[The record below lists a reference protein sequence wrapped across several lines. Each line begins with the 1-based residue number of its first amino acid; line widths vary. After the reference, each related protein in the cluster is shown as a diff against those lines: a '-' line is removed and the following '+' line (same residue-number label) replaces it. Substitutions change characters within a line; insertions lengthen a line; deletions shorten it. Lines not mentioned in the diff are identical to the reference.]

1 MKNIFYTLSL
11 SLLLLT
17 VSCGEPKK
25 NSTEAVL
32 ESNDI
37 EKIQQKRDEL
47 TNKLVEIEGEIKQL
61 DNKLKEINPERNIPL
76 ITSYEVKAEEFNHY
90 LELQG
95 SVETKQNVVLN
106 AEMGGVLQKIYVSE
120 GQKVSKGQTLA
131 KIDDGGLSQQLAQ
144 MEIQLDL
151 ARTTFERQKRLWD
164 QQIGS
169 EIQYL
174 QAKSTYEGQ
183 VNAVKQ
189 MKSQLSKSVVSAPF
203 SGIIDDIITDEG
215 TVVSPGQTP
224 ILRLVNLS
232 DMYIKTDVPETYIS
246 DVTEGKIVE
255 VSFPVLGETIQTKV
269 KQTASYI
276 NPNNRT
282 FKAEVEIPNKNKQ
295 IKPNLTARL
304 KINDYTNEDAIMVP
318 QNIISE
324 NAQGEQY
331 LYILDKLNGDKAVA
345 KQVIVETGK
354 TQGDKIE
361 ILNGLNDGD
370 MVIKEGARSVEDGQT
385 VKLINY

>member
-11 SLLLLT
+11 SLLLVT

-61 DNKLKEINPERNIPL
+61 DTKLKEINPERNIPL

-304 KINDYTNEDAIMVP
+304 KINDYSNEDAIMVP

-324 NAQGEQY
+324 NAEGEQY

>member
-11 SLLLLT
+11 SLLLVT

-61 DNKLKEINPERNIPL
+61 DTKLKEINPERNIPL

-246 DVTEGKIVE
+246 DVTEGKNVE

>member
-11 SLLLLT
+11 SLLLVT

-61 DNKLKEINPERNIPL
+61 DTKLKEINPERNIPL

>member
-1 MKNIFYTLSL
+1 MKNIFYLLSL
-11 SLLLLT
+11 SLLLAS
-17 VSCGEPKK
+17 VSCGEAKK
-25 NSTEAVL
+25 NSTEAIL
-32 ESNDI
+32 ESNDL

-47 TNKLVEIEGEIKQL
+47 TNELVAVEADIKQL
-61 DNKLKEINPERNIPL
+61 DEKLKEINPERNIPL
-76 ITSYEVKAEEFNHY
+76 ITSYEVKSEEFKHY

-95 SVETKQNVVLN
+95 SVETKKNVVLN
-106 AEMGGVLQKIYVSE
+106 AEMGGVLQKVYVTE

-131 KIDDGGLSQQLAQ
+131 KIDDGGLAQQLAQ

-151 ARTTFERQKRLWD
+151 AKTTFERQKRLWD

-174 QAKSTYEGQ
+174 QAKSSYEGQ

-189 MKSQLSKSVVSAPF
+189 MKSQLAKSVITAPF
-203 SGIIDDIITDEG
+203 SGVIDDIITEEG
-215 TVVSPGQTP
+215 NVVSPGQTP

-232 DMYIKTDVPETYIS
+232 DMYIKTDVPESYIT
-246 DVTEGKIVE
+246 DVTEGKTVE
-255 VSFPVLGETIQTKV
+255 VTFPVLGETVETKV
-269 KQTASYI
+269 KQTGSYI

-282 FKAEVEIPNKNKQ
+282 FNAEVEVPNKNKN

-304 KINDYTNEDAIMVP
+304 KINDYTNEDAILVP

-324 NAQGEQY
+324 NAEGEQY
-331 LYILDKLNGDKAVA
+331 LYVLENIEDEKAVA

-354 TQGDKIE
+354 TQGDNIE
-361 ILNGLNDGD
+361 ILSGLKDGD
-370 MVIKEGARSVEDGQT
+370 MIIQEGARSVKEGQT
-385 VKLINY
+385 VKIINY

>member
-11 SLLLLT
+11 SLLLVT

-32 ESNDI
+32 ESKDI

>member
-11 SLLLLT
+11 SLLLLG

-25 NSTEAVL
+25 NSTEAIL
-32 ESNDI
+32 ESNDV

-47 TNKLVEIEGEIKQL
+47 TNELVALEGEIKQL
-61 DNKLKEINPERNIPL
+61 DDKLKEINPERNIPL
-76 ITSYEVKAEEFNHY
+76 ITSYEVKTEEFNHF

-95 SVETKQNVVLN
+95 SVETKKNVVLN
-106 AEMGGVLQKIYVSE
+106 AEMGGVLERVYVEE

-144 MEIQLDL
+144 MQTQLDL
-151 ARTTFERQKRLWD
+151 AKTTFERQKRLWD

-169 EIQYL
+169 EMQYL
-174 QAKSTYEGQ
+174 QAKSNYEGQ
-183 VNAVKQ
+183 VNAVNQ
-189 MKSQLSKSVVSAPF
+189 MKSQLSKSVITAPF
-203 SGIIDDIITDEG
+203 SGVVDDIITEEG
-215 TVVSPGQTP
+215 NVVSPGQTQ

-246 DVTEGKIVE
+246 DVTEGKSVE
-255 VSFPVLGETIQTKV
+255 VTFPVLGETVETKV
-269 KQTASYI
+269 RQTGSYI

-282 FKAEVEIPNKNKQ
+282 FNAEVEVPNKNKN

-304 KINDYTNEDAIMVP
+304 RINDYTNENAILVP

-324 NAQGEQY
+324 NAEGEQY
-331 LYILDKLNGDKAVA
+331 LFVVRDINDNKGTAN
-345 KQVIVETGK
+345 QVIIETGK

-361 ILNGLNDGD
+361 ILKGLKDGD
-370 MVIKEGARSVEDGQT
+370 MVIQEGARSVKEGQT